1 VHEAKIGPGVVFHF
15 ANESSLDNLSSDS
28 IRVVAGPISR
38 EQEMRVASITLP
50 RARKWK
56 YERNVE
62 VHFNRFR
69 SDVSSRNTYTVGNH
83 DLLGVE

>member
-1 VHEAKIGPGVVFHF
+1 MHEAKIGPGVVFHF

-83 DLLGVE
+83 DLLRME